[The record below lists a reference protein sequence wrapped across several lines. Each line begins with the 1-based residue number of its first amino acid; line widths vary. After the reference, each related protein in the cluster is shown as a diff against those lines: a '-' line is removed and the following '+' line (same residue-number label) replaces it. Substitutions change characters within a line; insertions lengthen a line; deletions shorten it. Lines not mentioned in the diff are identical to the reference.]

1 MLAAQIEVRLTEL
14 EVKESLLEA
23 EVDEVATYRNNNIN
37 KDTTDSATTVCGD
50 NQTYLF
56 TLSK

>member
-37 KDTTDSATTVCGD
+37 KDTTDAATTVCGD
-50 NQTYLF
+50 NQTYSF

>member
-37 KDTTDSATTVCGD
+37 KDTTDAATTVCGD
-50 NQTYLF
+50 NQT
-56 TLSK
+56 